1 MEVIPTDKIII
12 VEVMKLDNVK
22 TNSLTMVSSI
32 IKNIMPGTGI
42 LNNVQRITGIKTP
55 FTMFCIL
62 EPKIRLQIH
71 ILIHIRIL

>member
-55 FTMFCIL
+55 FTMFFIL
-62 EPKIRLQIH
+62 KPNIRLQNH